1 MEIANDEVMVLFDVV
16 SLFTAIPVKKAC
28 SYIRDK
34 LNEDITLHSRTNLT
48 TDDIIFLLEFILSN
62 NYFVYNDCIYKQI
75 HGCAMGS
82 PVSPVVAN
90 LCMEVIEDSAL
101 SISTVPPKI
110 WKRYVDDSFV
120 IIKKDSVSAFHD
132 ILNSID
138 PKISFTIETENN
150 GQIAFLDTLVTRKN
164 GVITIDVYR
173 KPTHTDRYLDY
184 TSHHE
189 KKHKISTAATL
200 LNRAS
205 NLPSTTD
212 GKAKEIKHVRDA
224 LKANGYPPPVIS
236 NILKKKNST
245 ETIPSP
251 EELVGMFFKWA
262 EPSNTHPDFAC
273 IPYISGLTEP
283 LSRLLRNNGIRV
295 VTKPHKT
302 LQQEF
307 PSPKFRPLIDLQ
319 TNVVYKISC
328 NDCSWN
334 YIGETGRCFSTRKKN
349 ISGMSRAA
357 LKDLTSQIMLGRTII
372 QLTLRMQL
380 SLTKATI
387 ACEKLLNHGILQ

>member
-1 MEIANDEVMVLFDVV
+1 
-16 SLFTAIPVKKAC
+16 
-28 SYIRDK
+28 
-34 LNEDITLHSRTNLT
+34 
-48 TDDIIFLLEFILSN
+48 
-62 NYFVYNDCIYKQI
+62 
-75 HGCAMGS
+75 MGS

-90 LCMEVIEDSAL
+90 LCMEVMEDSAL

-120 IIKKDSVSAFHD
+120 IIKKDSVSAFQD

-150 GQIAFLDTLVTRKN
+150 GQIVFLDTLVTRKN
-164 GVITIDVYR
+164 GVITIDVIEN
-173 KPTHTDRYLDY
+173 PHTDRYLDY

-200 LNRAS
+200 LNRTS

-262 EPSNTHPDFAC
+262 VPSNTRPDFAC

-307 PSPKFRPLIDLQ
+307 PSPKFRPSIDLQ

-328 NDCSWN
+328 NDCSLN
-334 YIGETGRCFSTRKKN
+334 Y
-349 ISGMSRAA
+349 SR
-357 LKDLTSQIMLGRTII
+357 
-372 QLTLRMQL
+372 
-380 SLTKATI
+380 
-387 ACEKLLNHGILQ
+387 